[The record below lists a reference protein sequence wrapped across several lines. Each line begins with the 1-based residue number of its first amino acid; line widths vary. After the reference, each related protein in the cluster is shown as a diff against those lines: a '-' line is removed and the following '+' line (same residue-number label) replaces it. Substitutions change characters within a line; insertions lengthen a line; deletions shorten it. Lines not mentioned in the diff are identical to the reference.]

1 MSKTRV
7 ENFRLLVALLLA
19 AAACSRP
26 TPPTPP
32 PPTVVVAPVEQRDV
46 PIEREWVGQTLGSA
60 DVAVRAR
67 VAGNVLGIHF
77 EEGRPVAKG
86 DLLFTIEPTE
96 QQEKVAAA
104 ESDVAVARTRLA
116 KADADL
122 ARIAPLAEMNA
133 VSRRDLDAAVA
144 ERDAANE
151 QVRGAE
157 AMLNV
162 AKLQLSYTKVIAP
175 ISGLAGISNVRVGDY
190 VTPAGTSSTLVTL
203 SELDP
208 IHVRFFISESE
219 YLDYRRRYA
228 PGRLEAEDG
237 ASSLSLVLAD
247 GSIHPQVGRLL
258 KIDRGIDPTTGA
270 LAVEAAFPNPAG
282 VLRPGL
288 FARVRAVVE
297 TRQEALLVPQR
308 AVQELQ
314 GRYHVFVLGADD
326 TVTLRPVT
334 PGPRVDGSWL
344 IDEGLA
350 PGDRIVVEGVQKIR
364 SGMKVS
370 LSANSEG

>member
-122 ARIAPLAEMNA
+122 ARIAPLA
-133 VSRRDLDAAVA
+133 VTSGSR
-144 ERDAANE
+144 NF
-151 QVRGAE
+151 
-157 AMLNV
+157 
-162 AKLQLSYTKVIAP
+162 
-175 ISGLAGISNVRVGDY
+175 SGLR
-190 VTPAGTSSTLVTL
+190 SSAW
-203 SELDP
+203 
-208 IHVRFFISESE
+208 RRRSESRSFM
-219 YLDYRRRYA
+219 YRKTC
-228 PGRLEAEDG
+228 
-237 ASSLSLVLAD
+237 
-247 GSIHPQVGRLL
+247 QC
-258 KIDRGIDPTTGA
+258 
-270 LAVEAAFPNPAG
+270 F
-282 VLRPGL
+282 
-288 FARVRAVVE
+288 
-297 TRQEALLVPQR
+297 
-308 AVQELQ
+308 
-314 GRYHVFVLGADD
+314 
-326 TVTLRPVT
+326 
-334 PGPRVDGSWL
+334 
-344 IDEGLA
+344 
-350 PGDRIVVEGVQKIR
+350 
-364 SGMKVS
+364 
-370 LSANSEG
+370 